1 MDLFD
6 DILGRTL
13 LAILTV
19 ILMTRLQ
26 GLRSFSKMSSFDF
39 SITVAFGSVIGGVAI
54 SPDADPM
61 IGFFAVIVIFLIQI
75 VMSVA
80 RRRLGFVPRLID
92 NTPLLL
98 MRDGAVLDGALD
110 AAQMTEADLMAKLR
124 EANVL
129 SMGQVRAV
137 VMEATGDISVLHQS
151 GSAPD
156 IDRMIEGVRRV

>member
-13 LAILTV
+13 LVILTV

-151 GSAPD
+151 ESAPD

>member
-13 LAILTV
+13 LVILTV

-137 VMEATGDISVLHQS
+137 VMEATGDISVLHQG